1 MIVLILEAVA
11 DAAAAGSAAADAE
24 AQAGRAKKAARM
36 GCNEMQNGGSNEQYI
51 YNNNSKNNIYIYILY
66 NIYDYIMSLCHVTTN
81 LTQ

>member
-51 YNNNSKNNIYIYILY
+51 YIIIIVRIIYR
-66 NIYDYIMSLCHVTTN
+66 
-81 LTQ
+81 

>member
-51 YNNNSKNNIYIYILY
+51 CNNNNSKNNIYILY